1 MKSFLIHLRLPYMF
15 GVLSAPYLISA
26 VFAENLNWGEFWFQ
40 FILIHTL
47 LFGGATAFNSYW
59 DKDEGPIGG
68 LKSPPKLA
76 EWTRYVSLLIMFLG
90 LVINYD
96 KSMLF
101 NGLYLFSLAL
111 FWVYSSPIGRWKG
124 HPWLSLLTIGL
135 STGTNSFLMGVLALG
150 DFLQW
155 WHFTTSIGVAF
166 MLTAMYPVSQIFQ
179 IDEDRLR
186 GDYTFAVRYGI
197 KGIQSLYSSFS
208 GIGISLVDIGLF
220 QINLYLP
227 VLFTI
232 FSVIPII
239 IVSTRLKKL
248 KGSMDE
254 YEGVM
259 RLKYVMSFSF
269 VILSLCVILLKYLGY
284 WIT

>member
-76 EWTRYVSLLIMFLG
+76 EWTRYASLIFMFLG
-90 LVINYD
+90 LLINYD
-96 KSMLF
+96 KSLLF

-135 STGTNSFLMGVLALG
+135 STGANSFLMGIISLG
-150 DFLQW
+150 NTLVW
-155 WHFTTSIGVAF
+155 WHFITALGVAF
-166 MLTAMYPVSQIFQ
+166 MLTAMYPVSQLFQ
-179 IDEDRLR
+179 IDEDRSR
-186 GDYTFAVRYGI
+186 GDQTFAVRFGLG
-197 KGIQSLYSSFS
+197 GIQWLYGSFS
-208 GIGISLVDIGLF
+208 GIGIVLVSIGLY

-227 VLFTI
+227 FLFIVFSALPI
-232 FSVIPII
+232 F

-248 KGSMDE
+248 KGIMEE
-254 YEGVM
+254 YDGVM

-269 VILSLCVILLKYLGY
+269 VVLSLSIILSRYLGF
-284 WIT
+284 WVI